1 MRPQLLT
8 AAALLCCAPPLL
20 SQEAVPQAV
29 PYVAPDPGVR
39 GRDIKL
45 QMKGRSPSQLSGELL
60 AVNLDSLWVL
70 DRGRLASVP
79 LDWVS
84 SAAVPRHGFSG
95 SKAFLVGTVVGL
107 ASGLGL
113 SAACG
118 SVEGSDCGGVLAGS
132 VALGAAVG
140 GLSAISFNASSQWRF
155 GPVVVPDSLARF
167 ARFPQ
172 GPPPGFRAAFTDS
185 TTAP

>member
-8 AAALLCCAPPLL
+8 AAALLWCAPPLL
-20 SQEAVPQAV
+20 SQKAVPQAV
-29 PYVAPDPGVR
+29 PYVAPDPSVR

-60 AVNLDSLWVL
+60 AVDVDSLWVL
-70 DRGRLASVP
+70 DQGRLVSVP
-79 LDWVS
+79 LEWVT
-84 SAAVPRHGFSG
+84 SAAVKRHGFG
-95 SKAFLVGTVVGL
+95 AQKALIWGAAVGL

-113 SAACG
+113 SAACN
-118 SVEGSDCGGVLAGS
+118 SVESSGCGVILGAS
-132 VALGAAVG
+132 VAMGAAFG

-155 GPVVVPDSLARF
+155 GPVVVADSLARF

-172 GPPPGFRAAFTDS
+172 GPPPGFQAAFAGS
-185 TTAP
+185 ITAP